1 MTKQILSNKFLIIS
15 FLLIF
20 FSFPQNAYSQ
30 NSIDSTIVP
39 KKKLNVAD
47 ISIFLSET
55 ELKADIIVRN
65 IKDDKSLKII
75 SAENDSIIRII
86 NNDLKIFLK
95 SKKSISSKNNRRLG
109 NSVVIWE
116 QDLDIINKKI
126 KTISNKI
133 SEIDENIDD
142 FRKEENE
149 IKYTLHFLKT
159 NKEAYSL
166 QVKSKNVSKK
176 ISSIISTLNKQKN
189 YSVKV
194 LDKLIITKGKI
205 LPIIDLINGNIS
217 DRRTGVI
224 HREQESLFKLDYS
237 NKENWNISEITPLIV
252 GEYNRLKTYVLSNLL
267 LLFSHL
273 LIIIITIY
281 FFVYINKHPINDIT
295 ANPTRYKLYFRKLY
309 QNPISLGIVMGLLSF
324 VGIYSN
330 LPLIFIDIYRFLFVI
345 PLYFILKSIITKE
358 YHMYVYIFVIILT
371 SQIIYI
377 FIPEQTIYSRL
388 ALLIVNSLEVFGFIH
403 LLLKIKNNNIFESR
417 IVNKIV
423 IRIVL
428 SFSIIAIIGLIG
440 NIIGMVMFSEI
451 ILKGIFSSL
460 LSTVLMALLLI
471 ASNGILITY
480 IESDHANRIN
490 YINKNRK
497 QISKGVIRVT
507 NTIVFLFL
515 SHFILK
521 NLGLEKIVIESISAF
536 INYEITLGSMS
547 FSLDGIFS
555 FFFVIWMSLVSSRI
569 IKSLLEEDIL
579 PKMEV
584 ETGLLHTISM
594 IAKYSIVTMGF
605 FIAMS
610 VAGIPFGQMAIV
622 FSAFGVG
629 IGFGLQNIFN
639 NLVSG
644 FILLFERPIKI
655 GDTVEV
661 GTLIGQV
668 KSIGIRSSKVRTF
681 DGAEIIV
688 PNGNL
693 ISNEVINWTLSD
705 RKRRVEIIIGISYDS
720 DPHKARDIF
729 MEVLKKHP
737 QIVSN
742 PDPDVY
748 FRDLGESSLDFRLLF
763 WTYKD
768 WVKVRSEIIFDVF
781 DALKEAGIEIP
792 FPQQDLHLRS
802 IDSNVEMKYKTTE
815 NKKS

>member
-1 MTKQILSNKFLIIS
+1 
-15 FLLIF
+15 
-20 FSFPQNAYSQ
+20 
-30 NSIDSTIVP
+30 
-39 KKKLNVAD
+39 
-47 ISIFLSET
+47 
-55 ELKADIIVRN
+55 
-65 IKDDKSLKII
+65 
-75 SAENDSIIRII
+75 
-86 NNDLKIFLK
+86 
-95 SKKSISSKNNRRLG
+95 
-109 NSVVIWE
+109 
-116 QDLDIINKKI
+116 
-126 KTISNKI
+126 
-133 SEIDENIDD
+133 DD
-142 FRKEENE
+142 FRKEEND
-149 IKYTLHFLKT
+149 IKSTYDYLKT
-159 NKEAYSL
+159 NHEAYSL
-166 QVKSKNVSKK
+166 QLKSKNVSKK

-189 YSVKV
+189 YSVKI
-194 LDKLIITKGKI
+194 LDKLITTKGKI
-205 LPIIDLINGNIS
+205 IPIIDVINNNLNE
-217 DRRTGVI
+217 RRTSI
-224 HREQESLFKLDYS
+224 IDRDHKSLFNIDYS
-237 NKENWNISEITPLIV
+237 NKENWDISEITSLV
-252 GEYNRLKTYVLSNLL
+252 SGEYNKLKTYISSNLL
-267 LLFSHL
+267 LIFIHFVS
-273 LIIIITIY
+273 IILSIS
-281 FFVYINKHPINDIT
+281 FFVYINSHPINDIT
-295 ANPTRYKLYFRKLY
+295 AKPTYYKLYFRKLY
-309 QNPISLGIVMGLLSF
+309 QNPINLGYVMGLLSF

-330 LPLIFIDIYRFLFVI
+330 LPLIFIDFYRFLFI
-345 PLYFILKSIITKE
+345 LPLYFLLKGVTNKK
-358 YHMYVYIFVIILT
+358 YHIYIYIFIAILI

-377 FIPEQTIYSRL
+377 FIPEHTIYSRL
-388 ALLIVNSLEVFGFIH
+388 TLFVVNSLQVFGFVH
-403 LLLKIKNNNIFESR
+403 FLLNIKNNKIFESETL
-417 IVNKIV
+417 NKV
-423 IRIVL
+423 INRIVL
-428 SFSIIAIIGLIG
+428 IFLIAAVVGFIG
-440 NIIGMVMFSEI
+440 NIFGMVMLSEI
-451 ILKGIFSSL
+451 ILKSIFSTL
-460 LSTVLMALLLI
+460 LATVLMTLLLI
-471 ASNGILITY
+471 VSNGMLITY
-480 IESDHANRIN
+480 IESDNANKIN
-490 YINKNRK
+490 YLRNNRQ
-497 QISKGVIRVT
+497 QISKVVVRIT
-507 NTIVFLFL
+507 NFIVFIFL

-521 NLGLEKIVIESISAF
+521 NLGLEKVVIDSIYSF
-536 INYEITLGSMS
+536 VNYEVSLGSMT

-555 FFFVIWMSLVSSRI
+555 FFFVIWLSLVSSRI

-594 IAKYSIVTMGF
+594 IVKYSIVTMGF

-705 RKRRVEIIIGISYDS
+705 RKRRVEIIVGISYNS
-720 DPHKARDIF
+720 DPHLAKDIF

-742 PDPDVY
+742 PEPDVY

-768 WVKVRSEIIFDVF
+768 WIKVKSDIIFDVF

-802 IDSNVEMKYKTTE
+802 IDSDVEIKH
-815 NKKS
+815 KSTGDRSLNN

>member
-1 MTKQILSNKFLIIS
+1 MTKQIFSNRLVIIS
-15 FLLIF
+15 LLLIV
-20 FSFPQNAYSQ
+20 FSFPQNSFAQS
-30 NSIDSTIVP
+30 SIDSLITP
-39 KKKLNVAD
+39 KSKLNVAD
-47 ISIFLSET
+47 ISISLSET
-55 ELKADIIVRN
+55 ELKADIILHN
-65 IKDDKSLKII
+65 LKDDKSLKVI
-75 SAENDSIIRII
+75 SAENDSIIKII
-86 NNDLKIFLK
+86 NTDLKGF
-95 SKKSISSKNNRRLG
+95 SKDKKDISRKNNRRLG
-109 NSVVIWE
+109 NSLVLWE
-116 QDLDIINKKI
+116 QDLGIINNRI
-126 KTISNKI
+126 AIISDKI
-133 SEIDENIDD
+133 SEIDENVDD

-149 IKYTLHFLKT
+149 IKSTLDYLKT
-159 NKEAYSL
+159 NHEAYSIQL
-166 QVKSKNVSKK
+166 KSKKVSKK
-176 ISSIISTLNKQKN
+176 ISDIIYTLNKQKN
-189 YSVKV
+189 YSVKI
-194 LDKLIITKGKI
+194 LDKLITIKGKI
-205 LPIIDLINGNIS
+205 IPVIDLINTNINE
-217 DRRTGVI
+217 RRTSI
-224 HREQESLFKLDYS
+224 IDRDHKSLFNLDYS
-237 NKENWNISEITPLIV
+237 KKENWDVSGISSLV
-252 GEYNRLKTYVLSNLL
+252 SGEYNKLKTYILSNLL
-267 LLFSHL
+267 LIFTHFVS
-273 LIIIITIY
+273 IILSIS
-281 FFVYINKHPINDIT
+281 FFVYINSHPVNDIT
-295 ANPTRYKLYFRKLY
+295 AKPTYYKLYFRKLY
-309 QNPISLGIVMGLLSF
+309 QNPINLGYVMGLLSF

-330 LPLIFIDIYRFLFVI
+330 LPLIFIDFYRFLFI
-345 PLYFILKSIITKE
+345 LPLYFLLKGVTNKK
-358 YHMYVYIFVIILT
+358 YHIYIYIFIAILI

-377 FIPEQTIYSRL
+377 FIPEHTIYSRL
-388 ALLIVNSLEVFGFIH
+388 TLFVVNSLQVFGFVH
-403 LLLKIKNNNIFESR
+403 FLLNIKNNKIFESETL
-417 IVNKIV
+417 NKV
-423 IRIVL
+423 INRIVL
-428 SFSIIAIIGLIG
+428 IFLIAAVVGFIG
-440 NIIGMVMFSEI
+440 NIFGMVMLSEI
-451 ILKGIFSSL
+451 ILKSIFSTL
-460 LSTVLMALLLI
+460 LATVLMTLLLI
-471 ASNGILITY
+471 VSNGMLITY
-480 IESDHANRIN
+480 IESDNANKIN
-490 YINKNRK
+490 YLRNNRQ
-497 QISKGVIRVT
+497 QISKVVVRIT
-507 NTIVFLFL
+507 NFIVFIFL

-521 NLGLEKIVIESISAF
+521 NLGLEKVVIDSIYSF
-536 INYEITLGSMS
+536 VNYEVSLGSMT

-555 FFFVIWMSLVSSRI
+555 FFFVIWLSLVSSRI

-594 IAKYSIVTMGF
+594 IVKYSIVTMGF

-705 RKRRVEIIIGISYDS
+705 RKRRVEIIVGISYNS
-720 DPHKARDIF
+720 DPHLAKDIF

-742 PDPDVY
+742 PEPDVY

-768 WVKVRSEIIFDVF
+768 WIKVKSDIIFDVF

-802 IDSNVEMKYKTTE
+802 VDSDVEIKH
-815 NKKS
+815 KSNLKRSI